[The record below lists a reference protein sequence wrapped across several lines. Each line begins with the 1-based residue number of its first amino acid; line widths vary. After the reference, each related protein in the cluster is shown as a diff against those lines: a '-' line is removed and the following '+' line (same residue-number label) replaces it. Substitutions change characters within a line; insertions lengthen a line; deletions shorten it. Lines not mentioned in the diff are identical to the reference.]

1 MRTLYYNTICPLSR
15 QIKIILSELNLD
27 CLSIVEDYWLRNV
40 NFITLNPEG
49 TLPVLIEPSG
59 LTISGIYT
67 IIEYLLEKYPS
78 LNLMPEEL
86 EEKIEPRRM
95 LQWLNNKFYREVTSY
110 LIEERIV
117 RPIVFNE
124 GPRTNF
130 LRAAKINLK
139 NHLIYFTKL
148 IDQNGYIASDRITIA
163 DLCAASHI
171 SVIDYFNEIYWD
183 HYSSIKDWY
192 LILKSRP
199 SFQPILNELFR
210 GITPGPQYKSL
221 DF

>member
-15 QIKIILSELNLD
+15 QIKIILSELKLD
-27 CLSIVEDYWLRNV
+27 CLYIIEDYWLRNV